1 MCFLLFIIRFVTK
14 IQFCR
19 LHIIERERES
29 SILEFRSLESP
40 GLLLRLIYIVS

>member
-1 MCFLLFIIRFVTK
+1 
-14 IQFCR
+14 
-19 LHIIERERES
+19 LHIIERE